1 MEKRKPITA
10 AMKLAV
16 LSTHGKALC
25 YHCQQFYV
33 IGCVQFDHVQALV
46 DNGAHD
52 ISNIRPICLG
62 CHKKKALSN
71 TSETANQND
80 LPEREKRTQQS

>member
-16 LSTHGKALC
+16 LATNGKALC
-25 YHCQQFYV
+25 YRCQQFYV
-33 IGCVQFDHVQALV
+33 IGCIQFDHVQALV
-46 DNGAHD
+46 DKGAHD

-62 CHKKKALSN
+62 CHKKKAPSN
-71 TSETANQND
+71 ISETAKAND
-80 LPEREKRTQQS
+80 LPRREKRTKQS